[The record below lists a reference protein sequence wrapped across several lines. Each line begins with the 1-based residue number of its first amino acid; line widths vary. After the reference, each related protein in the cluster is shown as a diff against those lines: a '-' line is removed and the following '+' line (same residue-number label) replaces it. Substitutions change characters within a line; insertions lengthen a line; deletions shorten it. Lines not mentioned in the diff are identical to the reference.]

1 MFKAVSII
9 ITLTLVTNTVTHYLL
24 QINTATTINE
34 LQERVFSRLNTASQE
49 TSSTLKSV
57 EDQIL
62 GSNNLI
68 NSYIGRLIE
77 IENKQQL
84 NISSVNSELESFRTV
99 IDELSDST
107 TITNAQVVSA
117 ETKVNTLES
126 KLDSIIKPLE
136 ILRADIHNLESQLA
150 YAIRSDTDAN
160 INNDDNLMQSKIS
173 PIISEH
179 CPIDA
184 LNRAEKLTQLKKE
197 LERITSI
204 GKHDVTVKFDIDNHG
219 ELILQQLE
227 STAPANVL
235 GAVER
240 YVDGLIFDS
249 DGSVFLGCEALV
261 KLEII

>member
-84 NISSVNSELESFRTV
+84 NISSVNS
-99 IDELSDST
+99 
-107 TITNAQVVSA
+107 
-117 ETKVNTLES
+117 
-126 KLDSIIKPLE
+126 
-136 ILRADIHNLESQLA
+136 
-150 YAIRSDTDAN
+150 
-160 INNDDNLMQSKIS
+160 
-173 PIISEH
+173 
-179 CPIDA
+179 
-184 LNRAEKLTQLKKE
+184 
-197 LERITSI
+197 
-204 GKHDVTVKFDIDNHG
+204 
-219 ELILQQLE
+219 
-227 STAPANVL
+227 
-235 GAVER
+235 
-240 YVDGLIFDS
+240 
-249 DGSVFLGCEALV
+249 
-261 KLEII
+261 